1 MSDRSFTT
9 VFTVDRTPAQVFAA
23 INNVRAWWEGAFEG
37 NTDKLGDEFTYRY
50 EDMHRSVQKVTE
62 LVPDRRIV
70 WHVVD
75 AELNYA
81 RNKAEW
87 TGTDIVFDITPK
99 DDQTELRFTHR
110 GLVPEV
116 ECFNDCSSS
125 WGFFVGA
132 SLRNLIATGSV
143 AQPAR
148 STAA

>member
-1 MSDRSFTT
+1 MNDLTIS
-9 VFTVDRTPAQVFAA
+9 FTVDQSPAEVFAA

-37 NTDKLGDEFTYRY
+37 STDKLGDEFDYRY
-50 EDMHRSVQKVTE
+50 ADMHRSVQRVTE
-62 LVPDRRIV
+62 LVPGRRIV

-81 RNKAEW
+81 SDKTEW

-99 DDQTELRFTHR
+99 ENRTGGKTELRFTHR

-125 WGFFVGA
+125 WGFFVG
-132 SLRNLIATGSV
+132 SNLRNLITTG
-143 AQPAR
+143 
-148 STAA
+148 AAA